1 VEQDQRMILVVGEAL
16 VDVVER
22 PDGSRSEH
30 VGGSPT
36 NVAVGLGRAGLDV
49 SLATV
54 LGDDPYG
61 ELIRRHL
68 AESQVDVLASSTD
81 RTASAV
87 ARLDDHGSASYEFDI
102 SWDPGPIE
110 PAALP
115 DAVHTGSI
123 AATLAPG
130 ADEVATLVQRLRATS
145 IVTFDPNVRP
155 SLTPD
160 RDEVAVR
167 VERIVR
173 LADVVKVSDEDLAW
187 LYPGV
192 PFDDVTMRWLDGGAS
207 LVVVTR
213 GGKGSV
219 ARARSG
225 RLDTT
230 VPSVDVV
237 DTVGA
242 GDAYMS
248 GLIVAVEIEGL
259 LDVSA
264 RARLQEIDAD
274 TTRRLIDT
282 AARSAA
288 IVVGR
293 AGADPPSRAE
303 LLD

>member
-1 VEQDQRMILVVGEAL
+1 MILVVGEAL
-16 VDVVER
+16 VDVVEG
-22 PDGSRSEH
+22 PDGSRREH
-30 VGGSPT
+30 AGGSPM

-49 SLATV
+49 SLATA
-54 LGDDPYG
+54 LGDDRYG
-61 ELIRRHL
+61 ELVRRHL
-68 AESQVDVLASSTD
+68 SDSHVNVLASTTD
-81 RTASAV
+81 HTASAV
-87 ARLDDHGSASYEFDI
+87 ARLDGHGSASYEFDI
-102 SWDPGPIE
+102 SWDPDLVDP
-110 PAALP
+110 PATP

-130 ADEVATLVQRLRATS
+130 ADAVEALLHRLRPTS

-160 RDEVAVR
+160 RDEVTER
-167 VERIVR
+167 VERLVQ

-187 LYPGV
+187 LSPGT
-192 PFDDVTMRWLDGGAS
+192 PFDDVAVRWLEAGAS
-207 LVVVTR
+207 MVVVTR

-219 ARARSG
+219 ARDRSG
-225 RLDTT
+225 RLDMT
-230 VPSVDVV
+230 VAPVNVV

-248 GLIVAVEIEGL
+248 GLIVALEVEGL
-259 LDVSA
+259 LDVTA
-264 RARLQEIDAD
+264 RERLREIDAE
-274 TTRRLIDT
+274 TTRRLIHT

-303 LLD
+303 LLG

>member
-1 VEQDQRMILVVGEAL
+1 MILVVGEAL

-30 VGGSPT
+30 PGGSPT
-36 NVAVGLGRAGLDV
+36 NVAVGVGRAGLDV
-49 SLATV
+49 TLATA

-68 AESQVDVLASSTD
+68 AESHVEVLASATE

-87 ARLDDHGSASYEFDI
+87 ARLDERGAASYEFDI
-102 SWDPGPIE
+102 FWDPDPIE
-110 PAALP
+110 SPTTP
-115 DAVHTGSI
+115 GAVHTGSI

-130 ADEVATLVQRLRATS
+130 ASTVETLLNSLRSTS

-155 SLTPD
+155 SLTPGRDDVAD
-160 RDEVAVR
+160 RVGRLVG
-167 VERIVR
+167 

-187 LYPGV
+187 LYPGEL
-192 PFDDVTMRWLDGGAS
+192 FDDVAERWIEAGAS
-207 LVVVTR
+207 IVVVTR
-213 GGKGSV
+213 GGQGSV
-219 ARARSG
+219 ARSRSG
-225 RLDTT
+225 RLDMTI
-230 VPSVDVV
+230 PPVDVV

-242 GDAYMS
+242 GDAFMS
-248 GLIVAVEIEGL
+248 GLLVALDREDL
-259 LDVSA
+259 LDVTA
-264 RARLQEIDAD
+264 RARLQDVDAE

-293 AGADPPSRAE
+293 AGADPPWRAE
-303 LLD
+303 LL